1 MTNFSNSLTKCL
13 GIEFPIL
20 LAPMAGGPTTP
31 QLITAVSNAGGLGQF
46 GAAYLNEDAIVTMA
60 NQLRA
65 STNKSFGI
73 NLFLPQNPKYTDQEF
88 SKATEALTDY
98 FSKFG
103 LKLPKN
109 IIDTTPSFNQQL
121 KAVIESEIKFC
132 SFHLGLPTK
141 NNIQELKEAGISTA
155 ASATSVEE
163 GKQAEERGV
172 DFIIAQGSEAGGH
185 RGTWMGD
192 WRHSMTGTLSLL
204 AQLKAHLSTPII
216 AAGGIMNGA
225 GIAATMALGAVGVQM
240 GTAFLTC
247 PEAGV
252 NDNYKK
258 ALLNTSHDNTIVT
271 RTFSGRPAR
280 GLRNYYI
287 EQMENS
293 GSYALPFPLQNI
305 LTGPLRKAA
314 AKENNTDYMSMWCGQ
329 GASLSRG
336 IPAAKLIETLVDEY
350 NQTLIT
356 IAN

>member
-1 MTNFSNSLTKCL
+1 
-13 GIEFPIL
+13 
-20 LAPMAGGPTTP
+20 
-31 QLITAVSNAGGLGQF
+31 
-46 GAAYLNEDAIVTMA
+46 
-60 NQLRA
+60 
-65 STNKSFGI
+65 
-73 NLFLPQNPKYTDQEF
+73 
-88 SKATEALTDY
+88 
-98 FSKFG
+98 
-103 LKLPKN
+103 
-109 IIDTTPSFNQQL
+109 
-121 KAVIESEIKFC
+121 
-132 SFHLGLPTK
+132 
-141 NNIQELKEAGISTA
+141 
-155 ASATSVEE
+155 
-163 GKQAEERGV
+163 
-172 DFIIAQGSEAGGH
+172 
-185 RGTWMGD
+185 
-192 WRHSMTGTLSLL
+192 
-204 AQLKAHLSTPII
+204 
-216 AAGGIMNGA
+216 
-225 GIAATMALGAVGVQM
+225 MALGAVGVQM